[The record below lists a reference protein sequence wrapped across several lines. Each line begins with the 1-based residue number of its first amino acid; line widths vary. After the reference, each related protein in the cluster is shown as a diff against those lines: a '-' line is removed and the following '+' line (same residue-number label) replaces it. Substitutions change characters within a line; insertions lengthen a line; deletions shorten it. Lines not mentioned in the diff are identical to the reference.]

1 MSDTDI
7 GYYRAQDILDRIE
20 FVRKKKSM
28 YASHLS
34 KALGKCSAY
43 WSVKYDAAN
52 ALRLSTVKKI
62 AKAID
67 ESVEY
72 ILYGTNEGPY
82 IDKDI
87 DIARLSEY
95 AYRKNYKLISSQ
107 KSILSRIRHGKQND
121 IQMDIFFSIEET
133 IGKNLLKIITKD

>member
-20 FVRKKKSM
+20 FVRKKKAM

-43 WSVKYDAAN
+43 WSVKYDAVN
-52 ALRLSTVKKI
+52 ALRLSTAMKI

-67 ESVEY
+67 KSVEY
-72 ILYGTNEGPY
+72 ILYGTNDGPY
-82 IDKDI
+82 TEKDI
-87 DIARLSEY
+87 DIRRLPEY
-95 AYRKNYKLISSQ
+95 TFNKKNKLTGSQ
-107 KSILSRIRHGKQND
+107 RSILSRIRQGKQND
-121 IQMDIFFSIEET
+121 IQMDIFFSIEEI

>member
-20 FVRKKKSM
+20 FVRKKKAM

-43 WSVKYDAAN
+43 WSVKYDAVN
-52 ALRLSTVKKI
+52 ALRLSTAIKI

-67 ESVEY
+67 KSVEF
-72 ILYGTNEGPY
+72 ILYGTN
-82 IDKDI
+82 
-87 DIARLSEY
+87 
-95 AYRKNYKLISSQ
+95 SQ
-107 KSILSRIRHGKQND
+107 RSILSRIRQGKQND